1 MKTKCKL
8 AQCSCGKT
16 ISKHNGDLD
25 NKICFICKENESKRE
40 EKFRLIR
47 EGQSNRA
54 KKRPKKT
61 EKDME
66 KLAKVVS

>member
-1 MKTKCKL
+1 MTTKEKL
-8 AQCSCGKT
+8 AQYTCGKT

-40 EKFRLIR
+40 ERFRLIR
-47 EGQSNRA
+47 EGRANRA
-54 KKRPKKT
+54 KKRPKRT